1 MRPHPWAPPAPCC
14 GAQAFAARSG
24 RPRAPSPARPS
35 AGRPTRPFCPLRPG
49 AVSRESAA
57 QGARRRPGSGDRS
70 SPGSRLGGKESAAVS
85 LGGLGGTEHSSAPAE
100 LHRRTSRGRPPRSPR
115 LPPPDQ
121 RPHCGALLN
130 RWWGRFL
137 IGRSGSTRQAP
148 GLWARRVIFPELF
161 ILLLKGG
168 GRAAVQRCKL
178 LNRRKREGRLAESCT
193 CPAWLTGGDARG
205 VGQPGPRGDVSGE
218 IPSRTGRRPGRSS
231 AWGRGSQPRTHPG
244 GDL

>member
-1 MRPHPWAPPAPCC
+1 MACDLGRFRIYLPNLHVNKEVHGQGSERGQPRSPSHRGGGWGVRPHPWAPPAPCC

-100 LHRRTSRGRPPRSPR
+100 LHRRTSRGRPP
-115 LPPPDQ
+115 
-121 RPHCGALLN
+121 G
-130 RWWGRFL
+130 
-137 IGRSGSTRQAP
+137 AP
-148 GLWARRVIFPELF
+148 G
-161 ILLLKGG
+161 
-168 GRAAVQRCKL
+168 
-178 LNRRKREGRLAESCT
+178 SCRPT
-193 CPAWLTGGDARG
+193 SALTAG
-205 VGQPGPRGDVSGE
+205 
-218 IPSRTGRRPGRSS
+218 
-231 AWGRGSQPRTHPG
+231 
-244 GDL
+244 LC